1 MSHITAGSVH
11 AFYLFDVAEAI
22 DLAALRAQLG
32 ARAGV
37 AQLHDKAPGPPRVRY
52 FQAPVIVD
60 GEAVGVASLG
70 AFRVRVKFYDYGVV
84 SLMLSQPFAG
94 SWNDLV
100 RIGQD
105 LIESEPLEADAAA
118 AAARV
123 VESTRSSFSG
133 VRAAFLG
140 EDYLAFVVSGLSR
153 AAGAEAVIEEH
164 GAEIAQLL
172 RGERQ
177 SLSTQERDEI
187 LRHRLSYLTDDLVV
201 PAYNGAFVLDNEPAA
216 LASIEIL
223 ELVNSQLLEFRYHD
237 EVLDSELTAIYT
249 VLQQPRWIDRWFGRR
264 HTRAARRVHS
274 LFIDVNE
281 LTDRMENVVKLVGD
295 VYAARLF
302 NLAAARVG
310 LDAWKRNVQDKLK
323 TLDDIYRFAIEQTSM
338 SQANLLELVI
348 VLILVIELG
357 LFLGGIMK

>member
-11 AFYLFDVAEAI
+11 AFFLFDVAEAI
-22 DLAALRAQLG
+22 DLAALRDQLG

-37 AQLHDKAPGPPRVRY
+37 AQLLDKAPGPPRVRY
-52 FQAPVIVD
+52 IQPPVIVD
-60 GEAVGVASLG
+60 GEAVGVATLA
-70 AFRVRVKFYDYGVV
+70 AFRVRVKFYDYGVI

-94 SWNDLV
+94 SWSELV
-100 RIGQD
+100 RLGQD
-105 LIESEPLEADAAA
+105 LIESEPLEAEAAA
-118 AAARV
+118 ACARIVAFTRAAL
-123 VESTRSSFSG
+123 SGLRSSFLS
-133 VRAAFLG
+133 
-140 EDYLAFVVSGLSR
+140 EDYLTFAVSGLSR
-153 AAGAEAVIEEH
+153 SATADAVIEEH

-177 SLSTQERDEI
+177 PLSAQERDEV

-201 PAYNGAFVLDNEPAA
+201 PAYNAAFVLDPDPAA
-216 LASIEIL
+216 LASLEIL
-223 ELVNSQLLEFRYHD
+223 EFVNSQLLEFRYHD
-237 EVLDSELTAIYT
+237 EALESELTAIYG

-274 LFIDVNE
+274 LFVDVNE
-281 LTDRMENVVKLVGD
+281 LTDRMENAVKLVGD
-295 VYAARLF
+295 LYSARLF

-357 LFLGGIMK
+357 LFLAGIMK